1 MKRLYVLYDAECALC
16 RRCRDWL
23 ARQPHWIELEFVALQ
38 SPDLARRFVGIDALQ
53 PGEQLLVVSDT
64 GAVYRGSHAWIMCL
78 YALPAYRAWAQRLAT
93 PALQPWA
100 RRVCE
105 LVSQNRLRLSRLLL
119 RQSPAELGMTL
130 AVQSASAARM
140 QAVVGEPRCGC

>member
-23 ARQPHWIELEFVALQ
+23 ARQPRWIELEFVPLQ
-38 SPDLARRFVGIDALQ
+38 SPDLARRFVGIEALR
-53 PGEQLLVVSDT
+53 PDEQLLVVSDT
-64 GAVYRGSHAWIMCL
+64 GAVYRESQAWIMCL
-78 YALPAYRAWAQRLAT
+78 YALPAYRVWAQRLAT

-105 LVSQNRLRLSRLLL
+105 LVSQNRLRLSGLLL
-119 RQSPAELGMTL
+119 RQNSAELSRTL
-130 AVQSASAARM
+130 AARSASAAHM
-140 QAVVGEPRCGC
+140 EALAGKPHCGC

>member
-1 MKRLYVLYDAECALC
+1 MNRLYVLYDAECALC

-23 ARQPHWIELEFVALQ
+23 ARQPRWIELEFVALQ
-38 SPDLARRFVGIDALQ
+38 SPDLARRFKGIEALR

-119 RQSPAELGMTL
+119 RQSAAEIGRTL
-130 AVQSASAARM
+130 AARSASAAHM
-140 QAVVGEPRCGC
+140 QVRGREPRCGC

>member
-16 RRCRDWL
+16 CRCRQWL
-23 ARQPHWIELEFVALQ
+23 ARQPRWIELEFVPLQ
-38 SPDLARRFVGIDALQ
+38 SPDLPRRFRGIDQLGPA
-53 PGEQLLVVSDT
+53 EQLLVVSDT

-93 PALQPWA
+93 PALLPWA

-105 LVSQNRLRLSRLLL
+105 LVAQNRLNLPRLLL
-119 RQSPAELGMTL
+119 RQDAAELSRTL
-130 AVQSASAARM
+130 AARSASVAHLDALKGKPSC
-140 QAVVGEPRCGC
+140 AC